1 MKRLDT
7 ILKTLV
13 LSGLGAMLLLKITS
27 GTLNFYIN
35 ERFAWLTFVALL
47 LLGVFALMLGL
58 RLWESRSFFRFG
70 RHAQDDD
77 AAAAHDTQASDDLIA
92 PLQLRRKGLSWSGI
106 AIIAIPM
113 ILGLVAPARPLG
125 ASAVGTQS
133 MGASASVRPG
143 NTITLQRAA
152 TGPKNIL
159 DWLHDFARDSDPN
172 AYVGQAVDLVGFV
185 YKDPRDTADE
195 FWVSRFA
202 ITCCV
207 ADASAVGLLVKTSEA
222 GVLKNDSWVHVTGK
236 FGMGE
241 FAGQQ
246 MPIILPDKVAPT
258 SQPDNPYLYP

>member
-1 MKRLDT
+1 MRRLET
-7 ILKTLV
+7 FLKAVV
-13 LSGLGAMLLLKITS
+13 LSGLGAMLLLKIMS
-27 GTLNFYIN
+27 GTLTFYIN
-35 ERFAWLTFVALL
+35 ERFAWLTFVALA
-47 LLGVFALMLGL
+47 LLGIFGLMLIL
-58 RLWESRSFFRFG
+58 RLWEGRSFFKFRS
-70 RHAQDDD
+70 HAQADD
-77 AAAAHDTQASDDLIA
+77 APALGNQID
-92 PLQLRRKGLSWSGI
+92 PLQPRRYSLSWSGI

-113 ILGLVAPARPLG
+113 LLGLIVPARPLG

-152 TGPKNIL
+152 SGPKNIL
-159 DWLHDFARDSDPN
+159 DWLHDFARNSDAN
-172 AYVGQAVDLVGFV
+172 AYAGQAVDVIGFV

-236 FGMGE
+236 FSVGE

-246 MPIILPDKVAPT
+246 MPVITPDKVTPT

>member
-13 LSGLGAMLLLKITS
+13 LAGLGAMLLLKITS

-47 LLGVFALMLGL
+47 LLVVFALMLGL
-58 RLWESRSFFRFG
+58 RLWEGRSFFRLKS
-70 RHAQDDD
+70 RRQAND
-77 AAAAHDTQASDDLIA
+77 APAAGDMIA
-92 PLQLRRKGLSWSGI
+92 PFQPRRNGLSWSGI

-113 ILGLVAPARPLG
+113 LLGLVVPARPLG
-125 ASAVGTQS
+125 ASAVGAQS
-133 MGASASVRPG
+133 MGASPSVRPG
-143 NTITLQRAA
+143 NTTTLQRAA
-152 TGPKNIL
+152 SGPKNIL
-159 DWLHDFARDSDPN
+159 DWLHDFARNSDPN
-172 AYVGQAVDLVGFV
+172 AYVGQSVDLIGFV
-185 YKDPRDTADE
+185 YQDPRDTADE

-222 GVLKNDSWVHVTGK
+222 ATLKNDSWVHVTGK
-236 FGMGE
+236 FSVGE

-246 MPIILPDKVAPT
+246 MPVIIPDAVTPT
-258 SQPDNPYLYP
+258 DQPDNPYLYP